1 MTLMRR
7 DYWQETNPLR
17 ETINTFV
24 DDLVTKR
31 IPILHDLTEWR
42 PSIDLI
48 DIGENYLIRADLPGY
63 SPENVKIIV
72 HENSITIEGK
82 IQEEKD
88 LQNGEF
94 QVQERSY
101 GSFSRSI
108 PLSAKVIPEQARA
121 TFKNGVLEVTLP
133 KVDAPKG
140 RILEI
145 ETD

>member
-7 DYWQETNPLR
+7 DYWRETNPLR
-17 ETINTFV
+17 ETINTFF
-24 DDLVTKR
+24 DEFVTR
-31 IPILHDLTEWR
+31 RLPILQDLGEWK
-42 PSIDLI
+42 PLIDLI
-48 DIGENYLIRADLPGY
+48 DKGENYLIRADLPGY
-63 SPENVKIIV
+63 SPENVKITV
-72 HENSITIEGK
+72 HENSISIGGK
-82 IQEEKD
+82 IQDEKD
-88 LQNGEF
+88 LQDGDF

-108 PLSAKVIPEQARA
+108 PLSAQVIPEQARA
-121 TFKNGVLEVTLP
+121 TFKNGVLEITLP